1 MSKILCATRGGEA
14 SIRTQ
19 NAAIARAKAEGKGL
33 IFFLVMDVEFMVNA
47 DYGMRT
53 DVVQKA
59 MAGLGEFLLIAAVER
74 AQTAGMHDATYR
86 LGQGDFTPALLEV
99 IADEDISLI
108 VLGTPDPEESIFT
121 TVEGLQSFAAHLEE
135 QTGIDVWLAE

>member
-19 NAAIARAKAEGKGL
+19 DAAIARAQKEGKGM

-53 DVVQKA
+53 DLVQKA

-74 AQTAGMHDATYR
+74 AKAAGMQDVSHR
-86 LGQGDFTPALLEV
+86 LGQGGFIPALMEV
-99 IADEDISLI
+99 IADEDVSLI
-108 VLGTPDPEESIFT
+108 VLGTPDPEEGIFGSM
-121 TVEGLQSFAAHLEE
+121 EGLQSFAKDLEQ
-135 QTGIDVWLAE
+135 QTGISVWLAG

>member
-19 NAAIARAKAEGKGL
+19 NAAIARAKEEGKGL

-53 DVVQKA
+53 DIVQKA
-59 MAGLGEFLLIAAVER
+59 MDGLGEFLLTVAVER
-74 AQTAGMHDATYR
+74 GKAAGMEDVSYR
-86 LGQGDFTPALLEV
+86 LGQGHFTPALMEV

-108 VLGTPDPEESIFT
+108 VLGIPDPEESIFT
-121 TVEGLQSFAAHLEE
+121 TLEGLESFAAHLKE
-135 QTGIDVWLAE
+135 QTGIDVWLAQ